1 MQQTS
6 KICHTRRILPQTL
19 GRLSNGFVA
28 PQVRV
33 GDARQRSE
41 NGDEHQREET
51 ARFICSPSLLSP
63 LTMTETCQRDAETRD
78 EKIFIFLLWKLG
90 AARFLRCRCRLSSP
104 QR

>member
-28 PQVRV
+28 PQVRM

-41 NGDEHQREET
+41 NGDEHRREENGSLHL
-51 ARFICSPSLLSP
+51 FSLPSVTP
-63 LTMTETCQRDAETRD
+63 YDDGDVPAGCRDAR
-78 EKIFIFLLWKLG
+78 
-90 AARFLRCRCRLSSP
+90 
-104 QR
+104 